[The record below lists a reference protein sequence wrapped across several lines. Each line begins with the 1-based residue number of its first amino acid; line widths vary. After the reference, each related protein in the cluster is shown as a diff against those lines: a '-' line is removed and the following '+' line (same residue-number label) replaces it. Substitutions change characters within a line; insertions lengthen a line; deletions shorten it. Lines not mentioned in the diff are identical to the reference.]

1 VPRQATPS
9 KKKTTELSVNWHLDD
24 VANGGGSVE
33 FTDAA
38 TGLLYRSLADPSR
51 LCRASM
57 ARLLKSKNTREL
69 LPPGLQGETYA
80 RWKARLDLL
89 RTEGMGKP
97 PRLSSIKGTKWEHS
111 CHLHEFVMP
120 TTTTT

>member
-1 VPRQATPS
+1 VRRPATPS
-9 KKKTTELSVNWHLDD
+9 KKKTTELSVNLHLDD

-38 TGLLYRSLADPSR
+38 TGLLYRFLTDPSR

-57 ARLLKSKNTREL
+57 ARLLTSKETGGL
-69 LPPGLQGETYA
+69 LPHGLEGETYA

-89 RTEGMGKP
+89 RLEGMGKP
-97 PRLSSIKGTKWEHS
+97 PRLSSIKGTKWKHS
-111 CHLHEFVMP
+111 CHLHDCVMP
-120 TTTTT
+120 TTTTA